1 MPDIPFKSVARLP
14 ADELARV
21 REQVAAHEGLVQIF
35 AWGRQQ
41 TPPIHPADV
50 VKQDEFTHDVLVPF
64 PNDRWVVYGTT

>member
-1 MPDIPFKSVARLP
+1 MPDRLFKGVTNIP
-14 ADELARV
+14 ADELRRI
-21 REQVAAHEGLVQIF
+21 REQVATHEGLDQIF

-64 PNDRWVVYGTT
+64 PNGRWVVYDTT